1 MQKAF
6 RNVLVIAIIG
16 VIIFGVFSFL
26 NGNGNMPKQLT
37 YTQFVNKLDKGDLK
51 SLEIQPEQ
59 NVYMVSGKTKSGDDY
74 SSTVLYNNEKDLQK
88 ITDTAKKQDGLK
100 FTVKEEEKQ
109 SVFVSILTTLIPVLI
124 IALLFIF
131 FLSQAQGGGGGGR
144 MMNFGKSKAKMYDSN
159 KRRVR
164 FSDVAGAD
172 EEKQEL
178 IEIVDF
184 LKDNKKF
191 KQMGSR
197 IPKGVLLV
205 GPPGTGKTLLARAVA
220 GEAGAPFFS
229 ISGSDFVEM
238 FVGVGASR
246 VRDLFENAKKN
257 APCII
262 FIDEIDA
269 VGRQRGA
276 GVGGGHDERE
286 QTLNQLLVEMDGFG
300 ENEGIIMIAA
310 TNRPDILDPAL
321 LRPGRFDRQIQ
332 VGRPDVKGRE
342 AILHVHA
349 RNKPLD
355 ETVDLKAISQRT
367 PGFSGADLEN
377 LLNEAS
383 LIAAR
388 EGKNKIDMRDIEEA
402 TDRVIA
408 GPAKKSRV
416 ISEKERNIVAHHEAG
431 HTIIGMVLDEA
442 EVVHKVTIVPRGQA
456 GGYAMM
462 LPKQDRFLMTE
473 PELLDKICGLLG
485 GRVSEDINFGEV
497 STGASNDFER
507 ATQIARSMVTEYG
520 MSKKLGPLQF
530 SSSSGG
536 QVFLGKDM
544 QGEPNYSGQI
554 AYEID
559 KEVQRIVKE
568 QYERCKQIL
577 LEHEEQLKLI
587 AKTLLTE
594 ETLVAEQI
602 RSLFNEGKLPE
613 VDYDAAKVVK
623 DEDTDYSDGKYGKSY
638 DDIRKEQL
646 EEGHKEEEQDRKED
660 REIDKERRQ
669 QEDRDRSGIESDHD
683 SDSEATGHEQSPNID
698 KPYDPS
704 NPDNRH

>member
-6 RNVLVIAIIG
+6 RNVLFIAIVG
-16 VIIFGVFSFL
+16 VVIFGLFSWI
-26 NGNGNMPKQLT
+26 NGNGNVPKELT
-37 YTQFVNKLDKGDLK
+37 YTQFIQKLDNGELK
-51 SLEIQPEQ
+51 SLEIQPEN
-59 NVYMVSGKTKSGDDY
+59 NVYKVSGKLKNNDDY
-74 SSTVLYNNEKDLQK
+74 ASTILFNNDQELNKV
-88 ITDTAKKQDGLK
+88 TETAKDQKGLD
-100 FTVKEEEKQ
+100 FTVKEEEGQ
-109 SVFVSILTTLIPVLI
+109 SVFVSIISTLIPVLV

-144 MMNFGKSKAKMYDSN
+144 MMNFGKSKAKMYDSQ
-159 KRRVR
+159 KGRVR
-164 FSDVAGAD
+164 FTDVAGAD

-220 GEAGAPFFS
+220 GEAGVPFFS

-332 VGRPDVKGRE
+332 VGRPDVTGRE

-349 RNKPLD
+349 KNKPLD
-355 ETVDLKAISQRT
+355 ETVDLKAIAQRT

-388 EGKNKIDMRDIEEA
+388 SGKKKIDMRDIEEA

-431 HTIIGMVLDEA
+431 HTIIGMVLDEV

-485 GRVSEDINFGEV
+485 GRVAEDIIFNEV

-507 ATQIARSMVTEYG
+507 ATQIAREMVTKYG
-520 MSKKLGPLQF
+520 MSKKLGTVQF
-530 SSSSGG
+530 SHGGG

-544 QGEPNYSGQI
+544 SGEPEYSGQI
-554 AYEID
+554 AFEID
-559 KEVQRIVKE
+559 KEVQRIIKE

-577 LEHEEQLKLI
+577 LDHESQLKLI

-602 RSLFNEGKLPE
+602 QSLFHEGHLPE
-613 VDYDAAKVVK
+613 VNYDDAKVVNHSENK
-623 DEDTDYSDGKYGKSY
+623 AFDEGKYGKSY
-638 DDIRKEQL
+638 DDIRREQQEL
-646 EEGHKEEEQDRKED
+646 TGRANRDQS
-660 REIDKERRQ
+660 ERRN
-669 QEDRDRSGIESDHD
+669 EDETTNETEPK
-683 SDSEATGHEQSPNID
+683 DSEDTQQNDNGDTTGYEQEPNID
-698 KPYDPS
+698 RPGNDQP
-704 NPDNRH
+704 PRQ

>member
-6 RNVLVIAIIG
+6 RNVLFIAIIG
-16 VIIFGVFSFL
+16 VVIFGLFSWI
-26 NGNGNMPKQLT
+26 NGNGNVPKELT
-37 YTQFVNKLDKGDLK
+37 YKQFMQNLEDGKLK
-51 SLEIQPEQ
+51 SLEIQPEN
-59 NVYMVSGKTKSGDDY
+59 NVYKVSGKLQNNDDY
-74 SSTVLYNNEKDLQK
+74 ASTILFNNDKELDKVTEAAQN
-88 ITDTAKKQDGLK
+88 QDGLD
-100 FTVKEEEKQ
+100 FTVKEEEGQ
-109 SVFVSILTTLIPVLI
+109 SVFVSILTTLIPIAV

-144 MMNFGKSKAKMYDSN
+144 MMNFGKSKAKMYDSQ
-159 KRRVR
+159 KGRVR

-184 LKDNKKF
+184 LKDNNKF

-205 GPPGTGKTLLARAVA
+205 GPPGTGKTLIARAVA
-220 GEAGAPFFS
+220 GEAGVPFFS

-349 RNKPLD
+349 KNKPLD
-355 ETVDLKAISQRT
+355 ETVDLKAIAQRT

-388 EGKNKIDMRDIEEA
+388 SNKRKIDMRDIEEA

-416 ISEKERNIVAHHEAG
+416 ISDKERNIVAHHEAG

-485 GRVSEDINFGEV
+485 GRVAEDIIFNEV

-507 ATQIARSMVTEYG
+507 ATKIAREMVTEYG

-530 SSSSGG
+530 SHGGGG

-544 QGEPNYSGQI
+544 SGEPEYSGQI
-554 AYEID
+554 AFEID
-559 KEVQRIVKE
+559 KEVQRIIKE

-577 LEHEEQLKLI
+577 LEHESQLRLI

-602 RSLFNEGKLPE
+602 QSLFHEGHLP
-613 VDYDAAKVVK
+613 VVNYDDAKVV
-623 DEDTDYSDGKYGKSY
+623 DQSDNEDFQEGKYGKSY
-638 DDIRKEQL
+638 DDIRREQQEL
-646 EEGHKEEEQDRKED
+646 TERAHGERRPNQDHSSED
-660 REIDKERRQ
+660 RST
-669 QEDRDRSGIESDHD
+669 EDEDHD
-683 SDSEATGHEQSPNID
+683 TTGYEGEPNID
-698 KPYDPS
+698 RPGD
-704 NPDNRH
+704 DDTRR

>member
-1 MQKAF
+1 
-6 RNVLVIAIIG
+6 
-16 VIIFGVFSFL
+16 
-26 NGNGNMPKQLT
+26 
-37 YTQFVNKLDKGDLK
+37 
-51 SLEIQPEQ
+51 
-59 NVYMVSGKTKSGDDY
+59 
-74 SSTVLYNNEKDLQK
+74 
-88 ITDTAKKQDGLK
+88 
-100 FTVKEEEKQ
+100 
-109 SVFVSILTTLIPVLI
+109 
-124 IALLFIF
+124 
-131 FLSQAQGGGGGGR
+131 
-144 MMNFGKSKAKMYDSN
+144 
-159 KRRVR
+159 
-164 FSDVAGAD
+164 
-172 EEKQEL
+172 
-178 IEIVDF
+178 
-184 LKDNKKF
+184 
-191 KQMGSR
+191 
-197 IPKGVLLV
+197 
-205 GPPGTGKTLLARAVA
+205 
-220 GEAGAPFFS
+220 
-229 ISGSDFVEM
+229 
-238 FVGVGASR
+238 
-246 VRDLFENAKKN
+246 
-257 APCII
+257 
-262 FIDEIDA
+262 
-269 VGRQRGA
+269 
-276 GVGGGHDERE
+276 
-286 QTLNQLLVEMDGFG
+286 
-300 ENEGIIMIAA
+300 
-310 TNRPDILDPAL
+310 
-321 LRPGRFDRQIQ
+321 
-332 VGRPDVKGRE
+332 
-342 AILHVHA
+342 
-349 RNKPLD
+349 
-355 ETVDLKAISQRT
+355 
-367 PGFSGADLEN
+367 
-377 LLNEAS
+377 
-383 LIAAR
+383 
-388 EGKNKIDMRDIEEA
+388 MRDIEEA

-646 EEGHKEEEQDRKED
+646 EGHKEEEQDRKED

-669 QEDRDRSGIESDHD
+669 QEDRDRSGSESDHD

>member
-6 RNVLVIAIIG
+6 RNVLFIAIVG
-16 VIIFGVFSFL
+16 VVIFGLFSWI
-26 NGNGNMPKQLT
+26 NGNGNVPKELT
-37 YTQFVNKLDKGDLK
+37 YTQFIQKLDNGELK
-51 SLEIQPEQ
+51 SLEIQPEN
-59 NVYMVSGKTKSGDDY
+59 NVYKVSGKLKNNDDY
-74 SSTVLYNNEKDLQK
+74 ASTILFNNDQELNKVTETARDQK
-88 ITDTAKKQDGLK
+88 GLD
-100 FTVKEEEKQ
+100 FTVKEEEGQ
-109 SVFVSILTTLIPVLI
+109 SVFVSIISTLIPVLV

-144 MMNFGKSKAKMYDSN
+144 MMNFGKSKAKMYDSQ
-159 KRRVR
+159 KGRVR
-164 FSDVAGAD
+164 FTDVAGAD

-220 GEAGAPFFS
+220 GEAGVPFFS

-332 VGRPDVKGRE
+332 VGRPDVTGRE

-349 RNKPLD
+349 KNKPLD
-355 ETVDLKAISQRT
+355 ETVDLKAIAQRT

-388 EGKNKIDMRDIEEA
+388 SGKKKIDMRDIEEA

-485 GRVSEDINFGEV
+485 GRVAEDIIFNEV

-507 ATQIARSMVTEYG
+507 ATQIAREMVTKYG
-520 MSKKLGPLQF
+520 MSKKLGTVQF
-530 SSSSGG
+530 SHGGG

-544 QGEPNYSGQI
+544 SGEPEYSGQI
-554 AYEID
+554 AFEID
-559 KEVQRIVKE
+559 KEVQRIIKE

-577 LEHEEQLKLI
+577 LDHESQLKLI

-602 RSLFNEGKLPE
+602 QSLFHEGHLPE
-613 VDYDAAKVVK
+613 VNYDDAKVVNHSENK
-623 DEDTDYSDGKYGKSY
+623 AFDEGKYGKSY
-638 DDIRKEQL
+638 DDIRREQQEL
-646 EEGHKEEEQDRKED
+646 TGRANRDQS
-660 REIDKERRQ
+660 ERRN
-669 QEDRDRSGIESDHD
+669 EDETTNETEPK
-683 SDSEATGHEQSPNID
+683 DSEDTQQNDNGDTTGYEQEPNID
-698 KPYDPS
+698 RPGNDQP
-704 NPDNRH
+704 PRQ

>member
-16 VIIFGVFSFL
+16 VIIFGLFSFL

-59 NVYMVSGKTKSGDDY
+59 NVYMVSGKTKNDEDY
-74 SSTVLYNNEKDLQK
+74 SSTILFNNEKDLQK

-100 FTVKEEEKQ
+100 FTVKEEEEQ

-144 MMNFGKSKAKMYDSN
+144 MMNFGKSKAKMYDSS

-178 IEIVDF
+178 VEIVDF

-349 RNKPLD
+349 KNKPLD

-416 ISEKERNIVAHHEAG
+416 ISDKERNIVAHHEAG

-530 SSSSGG
+530 SSSGGG

-568 QYERCKQIL
+568 QYERCKEIL
-577 LEHEEQLKLI
+577 LEHQDQLKLI

-602 RSLFNEGKLPE
+602 QSLFHEGKLPE
-613 VDYDAAKVVK
+613 VDYDSAEVVK
-623 DEDTDYSDGKYGKSY
+623 ETNSEFDEGKYGKSY
-638 DDIRKEQL
+638 EDVRKEQSL
-646 EEGHKEEEQDRKED
+646 DHKGDDNHHED
-660 REIDKERRQ
+660 ES
-669 QEDRDRSGIESDHD
+669 EDEP
-683 SDSEATGHEQSPNID
+683 TGHEQSPNID
-698 KPYDPS
+698 KPYNPNDP
-704 NPDNRH
+704 NHRE

>member
-16 VIIFGVFSFL
+16 VIIFGLFSFL

-37 YTQFVNKLDKGDLK
+37 YNQFVKQLDKGDLK

-59 NVYMVSGKTKSGDDY
+59 NVYMVSGKTKDDKEY
-74 SSTVLYNNEKDLQK
+74 SSTILYNNDKELEK
-88 ITDTAKKQDGLK
+88 ITDKAQNQDGLK

-131 FLSQAQGGGGGGR
+131 FLSQAQGGGGGGGR
-144 MMNFGKSKAKMYDSN
+144 MMNFGKSKAKMYDSQ
-159 KRRVR
+159 KKRVR

-184 LKDNKKF
+184 LKDNKQF

-220 GEAGAPFFS
+220 GEAGTPFFS

-349 RNKPLD
+349 KNKPLD
-355 ETVDLKAISQRT
+355 ETVDLKAVSQRT

-383 LIAAR
+383 LVAVR
-388 EGKNKIDMRDIEEA
+388 EGKKKIDMRDIEEA

-485 GRVSEDINFGEV
+485 GRVSEDINFNEV

-507 ATQIARSMVTEYG
+507 ATQIARQMVTEYG
-520 MSKKLGPLQF
+520 MSKKLGPIQF
-530 SSSSGG
+530 SSSSNG

-544 QGEPNYSGQI
+544 QGDPEYSGQI

-559 KEVQRIVKE
+559 KEVQRIIKE
-568 QYERCKQIL
+568 QYERCKDIL
-577 LEHEEQLKLI
+577 LEHKSQLILI
-587 AKTLLTE
+587 AESLLTE

-602 RSLFNEGKLPE
+602 QSLFHDGVLPE
-613 VDYDAAKVVK
+613 VDYDGAKVVE
-623 DEDTDYSDGKYGKSY
+623 EDKNDFEDGKYGKSY
-638 DDIRKEQL
+638 EDVSKEQL
-646 EEGHKEEEQDRKED
+646 NRSDDDQKDDHEDEE
-660 REIDKERRQ
+660 
-669 QEDRDRSGIESDHD
+669 SGDNEKDGEN
-683 SDSEATGHEQSPNID
+683 SEPTGHEQAPDID
-698 KPYDPS
+698 RPGNSNDPDRR
-704 NPDNRH
+704 N

>member
-1 MQKAF
+1 
-6 RNVLVIAIIG
+6 
-16 VIIFGVFSFL
+16 
-26 NGNGNMPKQLT
+26 
-37 YTQFVNKLDKGDLK
+37 
-51 SLEIQPEQ
+51 
-59 NVYMVSGKTKSGDDY
+59 
-74 SSTVLYNNEKDLQK
+74 
-88 ITDTAKKQDGLK
+88 
-100 FTVKEEEKQ
+100 
-109 SVFVSILTTLIPVLI
+109 
-124 IALLFIF
+124 
-131 FLSQAQGGGGGGR
+131 
-144 MMNFGKSKAKMYDSN
+144 
-159 KRRVR
+159 
-164 FSDVAGAD
+164 
-172 EEKQEL
+172 
-178 IEIVDF
+178 
-184 LKDNKKF
+184 
-191 KQMGSR
+191 
-197 IPKGVLLV
+197 
-205 GPPGTGKTLLARAVA
+205 
-220 GEAGAPFFS
+220 
-229 ISGSDFVEM
+229 M

-520 MSKKLGPLQF
+520 MSKNSDRYNSLVVAVAKYSLEKICKASLITLVKLL
-530 SSSSGG
+530 
-536 QVFLGKDM
+536 M
-544 QGEPNYSGQI
+544 
-554 AYEID
+554 
-559 KEVQRIVKE
+559 
-568 QYERCKQIL
+568 
-577 LEHEEQLKLI
+577 KLI
-587 AKTLLTE
+587 KKFN
-594 ETLVAEQI
+594 V
-602 RSLFNEGKLPE
+602 SLKNNTN
-613 VDYDAAKVVK
+613 VVN
-623 DEDTDYSDGKYGKSY
+623 KSY
-638 DDIRKEQL
+638 
-646 EEGHKEEEQDRKED
+646 
-660 REIDKERRQ
+660 
-669 QEDRDRSGIESDHD
+669 
-683 SDSEATGHEQSPNID
+683 
-698 KPYDPS
+698 
-704 NPDNRH
+704 

>member
-1 MQKAF
+1 M
-6 RNVLVIAIIG
+6 LVIAIIG
-16 VIIFGVFSFL
+16 VIIFGLFSFL

-37 YTQFVNKLDKGDLK
+37 YTQFVNKLNKGDLK
-51 SLEIQPEQ
+51 TLEIQPEQ
-59 NVYMVSGKTKSGDDY
+59 NVYMVSGKTKKDEDY
-74 SSTVLYNNEKDLQK
+74 SSTILYNNEKDLQK
-88 ITDTAKKQDGLK
+88 ITDTAKKQDNLK

-349 RNKPLD
+349 KNKPLD

-442 EVVHKVTIVPRGQA
+442 EIVHKVTIVPRGQA

-530 SSSSGG
+530 SSNSGG

-577 LEHEEQLKLI
+577 LEHEEQLNLI
-587 AKTLLTE
+587 AKTLLSE

-602 RSLFNEGKLPE
+602 QSLFYDGVLPE
-613 VDYDAAKVVK
+613 VDYDSAKVVK
-623 DEDTDYSDGKYGKSY
+623 NENSDYSDGKYGKSY
-638 DDIRKEQL
+638 NDIRKEQL
-646 EEGHKEEEQDRKED
+646 EDDDKED
-660 REIDKERRQ
+660 DDNHEKDEVNQDNTDREADNTSHTNEP
-669 QEDRDRSGIESDHD
+669 
-683 SDSEATGHEQSPNID
+683 GHQQSPNID
-698 KPYDPS
+698 KPYNPNDP
-704 NPDNRH
+704 NHRQ